1 MAEQE
6 IGANKANFLQS
17 VREAIGRE
25 QPLLYSPD
33 YPPLKSNYTRQQE
46 KVRTISAKNLARKTK
61 ILDQLVENATFAGW
75 HVNRTQDHENVGDI
89 VGGIA
94 DSIKA
99 KTAVRTT
106 EPILKSTNVDAA
118 LRRKKITPIVLA
130 SGRYRDRSELKEV
143 AFKADLGIS
152 GVSFAIAETASCVLI
167 PRKGIARLTSL
178 APPVFV
184 AIVQAEQVLET
195 LDDYFAM
202 VRFQYQKNRG
212 RYPNY
217 TNFVSGPSRTADIE
231 QTLTIGVHGP
241 GVVHM
246 VLVE

>member
-1 MAEQE
+1 MVKEDT
-6 IGANKANFLQS
+6 KTDKSDFLQL
-17 VREAIGRE
+17 VREAIGRKT
-25 QPLLYSPD
+25 PLLYAPD

-46 KVRTISAKNLARKTK
+46 KVRTITAKNLARKSK
-61 ILDQLVENATFAGW
+61 ILDQLIENASFAGW
-75 HVNRTQDHENVGDI
+75 NVHRVSDHESAAEKIGE
-89 VGGIA
+89 IA
-94 DSIKA
+94 TSVKA
-99 KTAVRTT
+99 KLAVRTT
-106 EPILKSTNVDAA
+106 ETILKSVNVDGA
-118 LRRKKITPIVLA
+118 LRSKKVTPVVLA
-130 SGRYRDRSELKEV
+130 SGRYRSKSDLKEV

-167 PRKGIARLTSL
+167 PRKGVARLTSL

-184 AIVQAEQVLET
+184 AIVQADQVLEN

-202 VRFQYQKNRG
+202 VRLQFQKTRG

-241 GVVHM
+241 GIVHM
-246 VLVE
+246 VLVG